1 MHAGD
6 DLPLVRPDAS
16 VSEALVE
23 MSRKR
28 LGLTAVADESGRLLG
43 VFTDG
48 DLRRTLDD
56 AQLDLRSTSIAQVM
70 TRNPRTIGA
79 DVLAVEAAHVMEQHK
94 INGLLVVDGEGRVV
108 GALNIHDLLRARV
121 V

>member
-1 MHAGD
+1 VVDGD
-6 DLPLVRPDAS
+6 
-16 VSEALVE
+16 
-23 MSRKR
+23 
-28 LGLTAVADESGRLLG
+28 GRLLG
-43 VFTDG
+43 LYTDG

-56 AQLDLRSTSIAQVM
+56 AAVDLRATRIGEVM

-79 DVLAVEAAHVMEQHK
+79 GALAVEAAQLMETHK
-94 INGLLVVDGEGRVV
+94 INALVVLDEGGRVV